1 MKNNKYAP
9 YILGPIVLVIWGT
22 IFYKIYQAI
31 YGEEDLAIPTITQT
45 FTPKD
50 SSTTSQYQLLL
61 NYKDPFT
68 GKVHTSIPKNTAS
81 YQSRPSNN
89 QNNYNVS
96 QPKTT
101 SNPSN
106 NARKRPASQEKTTTP
121 PPKTASIPL
130 PTIKY
135 QGFQSIN
142 GDTVALLRIDGRYFP
157 NARLGEELRGCTI
170 NKITPDALHITFDS
184 TRTVVRRADS

>member
-31 YGEEDLAIPTITQT
+31 YGEKDLAIPTITQT

-50 SSTTSQYQLLL
+50 SNNVSQYQLLL

-68 GKVHTSIPKNTAS
+68 GKVHTSTPKSTAS
-81 YQSRPSNN
+81 YQNKPSNN
-89 QNNYNVS
+89 QN
-96 QPKTT
+96 T
-101 SNPSN
+101 SKPNRQIITSPPN
-106 NARKRPASQEKTTTP
+106 NNRRRRPTPQETTTTP

-135 QGFQSIN
+135 QGFQSID

-157 NARLGEELRGCTI
+157 NARLGEELRGCII
-170 NKITPDALHITFDS
+170 NKITPDALYITFDS